1 MSEEKKPIAWLVE
14 FESGDRE
21 LWLAE
26 VFFDER
32 PSFGRWITPLYAG
45 ETVDQEPEDQ

>member
-1 MSEEKKPIAWLVE
+1 MNEEKKPIAWLVE
-14 FESGDRE
+14 FECGGRE

-26 VFFDER
+26 EFFDGG

-45 ETVDQEPEDQ
+45 ETIDQEPEDQ

>member
-21 LWLAE
+21 LWLASE
-26 VFFDER
+26 LDGE
-32 PSFGRWITPLYAG
+32 PAFGRWITPLYAG